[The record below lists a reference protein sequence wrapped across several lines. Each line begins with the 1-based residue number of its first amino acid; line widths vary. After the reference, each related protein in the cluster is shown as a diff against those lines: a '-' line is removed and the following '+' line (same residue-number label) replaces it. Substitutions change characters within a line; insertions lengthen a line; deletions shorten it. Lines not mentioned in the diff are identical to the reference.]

1 MVQFASLS
9 LQASNLAPTGQ
20 HD

>member
-1 MVQFASLS
+1 MVQFASLN